1 MTPRT
6 QLALTALIAG
16 LATPAMADLSA
27 TELEQLRQSRNAP
40 VLTSDGALVGETD
53 GGSVG
58 ADKVRLFLDPVP
70 GSVFSRIGKPLILNT
85 APQDITLID
94 GAWVL
99 SSDRTRVRTRANF
112 VQTDDAPI
120 TINLPRR

>member
-6 QLALTALIAG
+6 QLALTALIAS

-85 APQDITLID
+85 APQDITLIN

>member
-6 QLALTALIAG
+6 QLVLTALIAG